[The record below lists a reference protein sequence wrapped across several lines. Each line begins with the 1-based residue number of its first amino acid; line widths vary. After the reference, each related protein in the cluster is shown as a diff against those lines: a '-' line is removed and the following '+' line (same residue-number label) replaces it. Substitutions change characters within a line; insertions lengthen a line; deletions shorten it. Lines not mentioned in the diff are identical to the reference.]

1 MIHND
6 KFLRMQG
13 QRISNH
19 SHFKKGVVILGGVPD
34 IKISKKTYSTEEI
47 RKKDGDRYSGSHCPQ
62 FFQKPPY
69 KTKIPIK
76 YVQGT
81 KTSL

>member
-34 IKISKKTYSTEEI
+34 IKIIKKNIQQKKLEI
-47 RKKDGDRYSGSHCPQ
+47 MTVIDIVDLTAPNSFRNRHIRP
-62 FFQKPPY
+62 
-69 KTKIPIK
+69 K
-76 YVQGT
+76 YQ
-81 KTSL
+81 